1 MAAECTAAAAKV
13 CRSRL
18 PDGSLQVGGGDI
30 RQNMLQRGER
40 VKMVRS
46 QVDVRKEGRKEVSLF
61 QLLVLLSSQTSG
73 SRTCESKTVMFC
85 LFLMSCPIFGQ
96 MTKMLS
102 LNLQ

>member
-46 QVDVRKEGRKEVSLF
+46 QVDVRKEGRKEVSVPAARPPLIPDLRF
-61 QLLVLLSSQTSG
+61 KDV
-73 SRTCESKTVMFC
+73 
-85 LFLMSCPIFGQ
+85 
-96 MTKMLS
+96 
-102 LNLQ
+102 